1 LPNHQSL
8 RTYPKNRKPLFYIQK
23 TAGFLYIKKWTSPI
37 YRIDTWGFRKKEELD
52 MNNESLKQELEKLHA
67 ELKKT
72 QPGDQAQ
79 REQLQRLIK
88 DVQASLDNPGEYD
101 SVLQTSLTTRLTESI
116 EMFEISHPVLTEQM
130 DKLLEILSSA
140 GI

>member
-1 LPNHQSL
+1 M
-8 RTYPKNRKPLFYIQK
+8 
-23 TAGFLYIKKWTSPI
+23 
-37 YRIDTWGFRKKEELD
+37 D
-52 MNNESLKQELEKLHA
+52 NESLKNELEKLHA

-79 REQLQRLIK
+79 REQIQHLIN
-88 DVQASLDNPGEYD
+88 DVQASLASSGEND
-101 SVLQTSLTTRLTESI
+101 SELHTSLTARLTQSI
-116 EMFEISHPVLTEQM
+116 ELFEISHPLLTAQM

>member
-1 LPNHQSL
+1 
-8 RTYPKNRKPLFYIQK
+8 
-23 TAGFLYIKKWTSPI
+23 
-37 YRIDTWGFRKKEELD
+37 